1 MSPKDVIEKLQELF
15 AGEEEFWVE
24 ESLRGDSTYRA
35 ECLARA
41 QSFQTAR
48 EWTESMSVWVK

>member
-1 MSPKDVIEKLQELF
+1 MSPKDVIEKLQEMF

-24 ESLRGDSTYRA
+24 ESLRGDSAYRA

-41 QSFQTAR
+41 QSFHTAR

>member
-1 MSPKDVIEKLQELF
+1 MNPKDVIEKLQEMF

-24 ESLRGDSTYRA
+24 ESLRGDSEYRA
-35 ECLARA
+35 ECLTRA

-48 EWTESMSVWVK
+48 EWTESMSAWVK